1 MGIVRPVCEHFPYA
15 TMFFIPFILLSAFI
29 IMNLFIAIIINAT
42 TESREQ
48 EIKKQEQGEME
59 AEQAAQ
65 LEEEDKFLLVCEQLK
80 LLNESVNEIKSQLAN
95 PEER

>member
-1 MGIVRPVCEHFPYA
+1 
-15 TMFFIPFILLSAFI
+15 MFFIPFILLSAFI

>member
-1 MGIVRPVCEHFPYA
+1 
-15 TMFFIPFILLSAFI
+15 
-29 IMNLFIAIIINAT
+29 MNLFIAIIINAT

>member
-1 MGIVRPVCEHFPYA
+1 
-15 TMFFIPFILLSAFI
+15 
-29 IMNLFIAIIINAT
+29 
-42 TESREQ
+42 
-48 EIKKQEQGEME
+48 ME